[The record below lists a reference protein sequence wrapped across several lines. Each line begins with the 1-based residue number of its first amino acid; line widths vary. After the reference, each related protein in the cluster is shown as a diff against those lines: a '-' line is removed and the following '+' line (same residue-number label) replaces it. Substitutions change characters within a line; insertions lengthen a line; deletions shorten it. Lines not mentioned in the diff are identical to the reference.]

1 MTNKT
6 GFSHHKNQKK
16 RKGEGKKLDQIFI
29 FFSSFVSVSHETR
42 APPNIATSESLRSR
56 EVLCNYWEMDD
67 KKMSSFIESVQTI
80 LSIVKSASC
89 SIRILRLDNNFKA
102 VLQNP
107 DLMHFSY
114 VVLIAIWRPIQVWL
128 KSLLF
133 HCLICAMVLKF
144 KFSAQEHI
152 SKG

>member
-16 RKGEGKKLDQIFI
+16 RKGEEGKKLDQIFI

-42 APPNIATSESLRSR
+42 APPNIVTSESLRSS

-80 LSIVKSASC
+80 FVICKIHFMYYYLEMVRDS
-89 SIRILRLDNNFKA
+89 NFKA

-107 DLMHFSY
+107 
-114 VVLIAIWRPIQVWL
+114 I
-128 KSLLF
+128 
-133 HCLICAMVLKF
+133 
-144 KFSAQEHI
+144 
-152 SKG
+152 